1 MVGVSRRPDDAPP
14 AALVAA
20 ARAAWRHAYAPY
32 SGFRVGAALRA
43 VDGRVFA
50 GANVENASY
59 GLARCA
65 EQSAVQAMASA
76 GVRGFDA
83 VVVVTDHDPPA
94 APCGACRQ
102 VLVEFASD
110 APVWLMNLDGSVVVA
125 TSVAALLPG
134 AFHLAPPAAPAAPS
148 AGAGPASPKDPDET
162 A

>member
-1 MVGVSRRPDDAPP
+1 VSGATDGPP

-20 ARAAWRHAYAPY
+20 ALDAWHNAYAPY
-32 SGFRVGAALRA
+32 SGFRVGAALRS

-59 GLARCA
+59 GLGRCA
-65 EQSAVQAMASA
+65 EQSAVQAMATA
-76 GVRGFDA
+76 GARSFDA

-102 VLVEFASD
+102 VLIEFAAD
-110 APVWLMNLDGSVVVA
+110 APVWLLNLDGSVVIA

-134 AFHLAPPAAPAAPS
+134 AFHLAPRGTTRPAAPAP
-148 AGAGPASPKDPDET
+148 PDDPGET
-162 A
+162 P